1 MKMSVDCAMEIWAAG
16 GGVAAADWQ
25 EKTGYGGRFAYRRRP
40 TPVYCKEY
48 TRADVEDRAEDPV
61 FGGYWK
67 AILDRV
73 TRKYPKV
80 RKVIAVDDPVS
91 LRVTC
96 EEVGMPMPQRNADGT
111 WVVGGIV
118 ASQATWERWP
128 RGRRFIPLPRR
139 NYAWQDAAKR
149 LAPAMAAG
157 S

>member
-1 MKMSVDCAMEIWAAG
+1 MKMSVECAMEIWAAG

-25 EKTGYGGRFAYRRRP
+25 EKTGYGGRYAYRRRP

-48 TRADVEDRAEDPV
+48 ARADVEDRTHDPV

-67 AILDRV
+67 AILERV
-73 TRKYPKV
+73 TRIYPKV
-80 RKVIAVDDPVS
+80 RKIIAVHDPVG
-91 LRVTC
+91 LRQTC
-96 EEVGMPMPQRNADGT
+96 EEAGIPMPQRNTDGT

-118 ASQATWERWP
+118 ASQATWMGET
-128 RGRRFIPLPRR
+128 RRFMPTPRR